1 MANELKLL
9 CDEKK
14 WPHPKLIFEPGR
26 SIIANAGVTVYTTG
40 TSKPISDG
48 QQYLFIDGGMADNPR
63 PMMYQ
68 SEYTFDVVAPKTSN
82 FATYTIAGKFC
93 ESGDILAKNI
103 KLPITKPSEH
113 IVVYGTGAY
122 NYSMASNY
130 NRFCKP
136 AMVLVN
142 NESASL
148 LIKRETYEDILRYDA
163 Q

>member
-1 MANELKLL
+1 M
-9 CDEKK
+9 EKEAPTK
-14 WPHPKLIFEPGR
+14 VDFEPGR
-26 SIIANAGVTVYTTG
+26 SIIANAGVTIYTTG
-40 TSKPISDG
+40 TTKPISDG
-48 QQYLFIDGGMADNPR
+48 QHYLFIDGGMADNPR

-68 SEYTFDVVAPKTSN
+68 SEYTFDVVSPSSTDQAR
-82 FATYTIAGKFC
+82 YTIAGKFC
-93 ESGDILAKNI
+93 ESGDILAKNVT
-103 KLPITKPSEH
+103 LPVVKPAEH

-142 NESASL
+142 DESASL
-148 LIKRETYEDILRYDA
+148 LIKRETYEDIIRYDA